1 MQPLGDIGPTYG
13 PTLATH
19 RVMRSGI
26 LLLLVLSACNA
37 QIVDSSDSPASVRER
52 LTEQPT
58 RLLWTAAE
66 SAGSI
71 TVMRRL
77 GGGTWE
83 TGLADLKI
91 DQGEVVASA
100 DPATGT
106 VTIEKLSVVLEDIA
120 IPPSVFNREA
130 SLSHVRA
137 ELTAPALVTTTWI
150 DDDEAELSTSLDLA
164 FSWALTVE
172 GNTAELGSP
181 DLPPVS
187 LRFHVTGDGS
197 FVHVDV
203 DAGAAGELWSW
214 AGLVKLQDLNLVLRG
229 ETP

>member
-1 MQPLGDIGPTYG
+1 
-13 PTLATH
+13 
-19 RVMRSGI
+19 MRSGI

-37 QIVDSSDSPASVRER
+37 QIVDSPDSQPASVRER
-52 LTEQPT
+52 LTDQKT
-58 RLLWTAAE
+58 RLLWTAAD
-66 SAGSI
+66 SAGTI

-137 ELTAPALVTTTWI
+137 ELTAPALVTTRWI